1 MLKKQYL
8 VLFLGAVIIRF
19 KSRKRHH
26 GRMNLRDMQSGRW
39 EQSRKVSRHCW
50 WISRAP
56 VRSCFPAEWLRCF
69 ISCVSWWRCRTSGG
83 VAMPARKQ
91 RCIGD
96 TKVWTISRICW
107 RNRWDCK
114 CGRTSGETGSLV
126 EAILSVELLQ
136 GSAAVSTRLNFAQRT
151 MCLACSRP
159 NCFNSNS

>member
-1 MLKKQYL
+1 MWSSWSNSDWRQVTMLFHLNWQRMLKKQYL
-8 VLFLGAVIIRF
+8 VLFLGAVIVRL

-26 GRMNLRDMQSGRW
+26 GRMNRRDVQSGRW

-56 VRSCFPAEWLRCF
+56 VRSFFPAEWLRCF

-96 TKVWTISRICW
+96 CILQWLA
-107 RNRWDCK
+107 
-114 CGRTSGETGSLV
+114 TSYQGMDHGLPN
-126 EAILSVELLQ
+126 LLTQ
-136 GSAAVSTRLNFAQRT
+136 PNVLAQQVGWQ
-151 MCLACSRP
+151 MWQD
-159 NCFNSNS
+159 